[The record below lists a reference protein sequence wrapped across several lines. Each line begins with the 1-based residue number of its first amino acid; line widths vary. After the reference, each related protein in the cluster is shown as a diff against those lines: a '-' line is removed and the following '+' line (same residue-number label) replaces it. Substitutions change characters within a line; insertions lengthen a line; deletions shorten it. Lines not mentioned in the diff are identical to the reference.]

1 MILLAAFL
9 GAAALWISGSHSAP
23 RLESWQQR
31 RPREPPAWWLRIST
45 KLRGSAIPPE
55 QLAAELELYLACV
68 RAGLAPQQAVA
79 TVADAATQ
87 GSTRGST
94 QGSTQGSARGSTQ
107 AWMRTASML
116 ALGMSA
122 QQAWAPLAGLKGLE
136 EVTTVA
142 HASARTGASM
152 EPGLSSI
159 AQQLRAGAK
168 AHATAAAERA
178 GVLIALPLTLC
189 FLPAFFTLG
198 LAPVLLALASEILN
212 NH

>member
-1 MILLAAFL
+1 MIVLAACL
-9 GAAALWISGSHSAP
+9 SAAALWISGSHSAP
-23 RLESWQQR
+23 RIESWQQR
-31 RPREPPAWWLRIST
+31 RPREPPAWWGRISNA
-45 KLRGSAIPPE
+45 LRRSDIAPDV
-55 QLAAELELYLACV
+55 LAAELELYLACV
-68 RAGLAPQQAVA
+68 RAGLVPQQAVA
-79 TVADAATQ
+79 TVAGCA
-87 GSTRGST
+87 S
-94 QGSTQGSARGSTQ
+94 SASKQ
-107 AWMRTASML
+107 AWTRTATML
-116 ALGMSA
+116 DLGIAA
-122 QQAWAPLAGLKGLE
+122 QQAWAPLASLQGLE

-168 AHATAAAERA
+168 AHATATAERA